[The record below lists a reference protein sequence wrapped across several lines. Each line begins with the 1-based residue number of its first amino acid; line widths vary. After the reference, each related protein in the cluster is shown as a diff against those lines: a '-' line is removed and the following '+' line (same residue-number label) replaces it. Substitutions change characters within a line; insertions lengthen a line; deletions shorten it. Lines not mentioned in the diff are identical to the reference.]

1 MTFASLAA
9 RARQPLRDFAG
20 DKRGVSAVEFAM
32 LLPLMVTL
40 YIGGVEVSSA
50 IAVDRKVT
58 LVARTLGDLVAQS
71 TTVNATDMT
80 NILNAAT
87 TVVQPYPDTPLKVV
101 VSRVDIDANSAAKV
115 IWSKTK
121 NGTARA
127 VNSTV
132 TLPAA
137 LNTANTSLIWAETEY
152 AYTPTIGYVI
162 TGTMNAEG
170 SDLHAAAAVRH
181 GGVQQLLRAHAIGS
195 TVVCLIRSIAKRD
208 VTFFSGIAAI
218 SLL

>member
-1 MTFASLAA
+1 MRVHPMSPVHFTA
-9 RARQPLRDFAG
+9 RARRTLRRFRD

-71 TTVNATDMT
+71 TSVNATDMT
-80 NILNAAT
+80 NILSAST
-87 TVVQPYPDTPLKVV
+87 SVVQPYSSSLIQVT
-101 VSRVDIDANSAAKV
+101 VSRVDVDGNGAAKV
-115 IWSKTK
+115 VWSKAQ
-121 NGTARA
+121 NATARA

-137 LNTANTSLIWAETEY
+137 LNTNNSSVIWAESQYT
-152 AYTPTIGYVI
+152 YTPTIGYVI
-162 TGTMNAEG
+162 TGALTLHDQIYMRPRLSDTVACNA
-170 SDLHAAAAVRH
+170 
-181 GGVQQLLRAHAIGS
+181 
-195 TVVCLIRSIAKRD
+195 C
-208 VTFFSGIAAI
+208 
-218 SLL
+218 

>member
-1 MTFASLAA
+1 MKTMLVHYAA
-9 RARQPLRDFAG
+9 RARRTLRRFQQ

-58 LVARTLGDLVAQS
+58 LVARTLGDLVSQS

-87 TVVQPYPDTPLKVV
+87 SVIQPYSSSTIQVK
-101 VSRVDIDANSAAKV
+101 VSRVDVDANSVAKV
-115 IWSKTK
+115 IWSKASSNT
-121 NGTARA
+121 TARSA
-127 VNSTV
+127 NSVV

-137 LNTANTSLIWAETEY
+137 LNTPSTSLIWAESQY
-152 AYTPTIGYVI
+152 AYTPAIGYVI
-162 TGTMNAEG
+162 TGTMTLHDQIYMRPRL
-170 SDLHAAAAVRH
+170 SD
-181 GGVQQLLRAHAIGS
+181 
-195 TVVCLIRSIAKRD
+195 TVACNSC
-208 VTFFSGIAAI
+208 
-218 SLL
+218 

>member
-1 MTFASLAA
+1 MSFALLVA
-9 RARQPLRDFAG
+9 RARRPLRRFAR

-32 LLPLMVTL
+32 LLPLMITL

-71 TTVNATDMT
+71 TSVNSADMT

-87 TVVQPYPDTPLKVV
+87 TVVQPYSDTLIKIT
-101 VSRVDIDANSAAKV
+101 VSRVDVDAQGAAKV

-127 VNSTV
+127 ANSTV

-137 LNTANTSLIWAETEY
+137 LNTASTSLIWAESEY
-152 AYTPTIGYVI
+152 AYTPAIGYVI
-162 TGTMNAEG
+162 TGTMTLKDQIYMRPRL
-170 SDLHAAAAVRH
+170 SD
-181 GGVQQLLRAHAIGS
+181 
-195 TVVCLIRSIAKRD
+195 TVACNSC
-208 VTFFSGIAAI
+208 
-218 SLL
+218 

>member
-9 RARQPLRDFAG
+9 RVPRSLRDFAG

-32 LLPLMVTL
+32 LLPLMITL
-40 YIGGVEVSSA
+40 YLGGVEVSSA

-87 TVVQPYPDTPLKVV
+87 TVVQPYSDTLIKVV

-162 TGTMNAEG
+162 TGTMNLKDQIYMRPRL
-170 SDLHAAAAVRH
+170 SD
-181 GGVQQLLRAHAIGS
+181 
-195 TVVCLIRSIAKRD
+195 TVACNSC
-208 VTFFSGIAAI
+208 
-218 SLL
+218 

>member
-1 MTFASLAA
+1 MRTPMRLARLAA
-9 RARQPLRDFAG
+9 RTRRSLRRFAQ

-32 LLPLMVTL
+32 LLPLMITL
-40 YIGGVEVSSA
+40 YLGGVEVSSA

-71 TTVNATDMT
+71 TSVNATDMT

-87 TVVQPYPDTPLKVV
+87 SVVQPYSSSLIKVT
-101 VSRVDIDANSAAKV
+101 VSRVDVDANGVAKV
-115 IWSKTK
+115 VWSKTL

-127 VNSTV
+127 ANSTV

-137 LNTANTSLIWAETEY
+137 LNTANSSLIWAESQY

-162 TGTMNAEG
+162 TGTMTLKDQIYMRPRLSDTVACNA
-170 SDLHAAAAVRH
+170 
-181 GGVQQLLRAHAIGS
+181 
-195 TVVCLIRSIAKRD
+195 C
-208 VTFFSGIAAI
+208 
-218 SLL
+218 

>member
-9 RARQPLRDFAG
+9 RMRRPLRDFAG

-32 LLPLMVTL
+32 LLPLMITL

-71 TTVNATDMT
+71 TAVNATDMT

-87 TVVQPYPDTPLKVV
+87 TVVQPYSDTLIKVV
-101 VSRVDIDANSAAKV
+101 VSRVDVDANSAAKV

-132 TLPAA
+132 TLPTA
-137 LNTANTSLIWAETEY
+137 LTVANTSLIWAETSY
-152 AYTPTIGYVI
+152 SYKPTIGYVI
-162 TGTMNAEG
+162 TGTMNLHDQIYMRPRL
-170 SDLHAAAAVRH
+170 SD
-181 GGVQQLLRAHAIGS
+181 
-195 TVVCLIRSIAKRD
+195 TVACNSC
-208 VTFFSGIAAI
+208 
-218 SLL
+218 